1 MEKLNQFRNLFLPAS
16 AYDNEESLRLHR
28 FFIATCFVTS
38 LFAALYF
45 FMSIYMDGM
54 LFARAMAVS
63 IVLFVFLP
71 VLLRNGV
78 KLSILVN
85 IFLATIAIVAIALIY
100 WEGGIRRAN
109 VAPWLMVLPIFSIML
124 QGYKTALRWLIVS
137 LLIIFGFSYFT
148 FCGITFPIRF
158 DTAKDPIFNLLSMSG
173 LVCLITFIFFISE
186 TERVKAHDGL
196 EAQNATLDKLN
207 KEKSM
212 FLQITAHDL
221 RNPLIIIQELARLL
235 SDPNTKDEEKTVY
248 LNYIVSS
255 ANRISELVKNLLEIQ
270 VLEAGKMAIHPH
282 TFSLTDMVHTY
293 IAQMGQIISSNQMTV
308 DLDLPE
314 NEIVVYSDPA
324 RVEQILDNYVSN
336 AIKYSLPQT
345 KIYVAVKENRSNI
358 ELSVR
363 DEGPGIDKNEISR
376 LFKQFGTISSVPR
389 KGEQATGLGL
399 AIVKKVA
406 DALGAEVGCI
416 SEKGQGA
423 TFYARFP
430 REKLV

>member
-1 MEKLNQFRNLFLPAS
+1 MDRLNQFRNLFLPTS
-16 AYDNEESLRLHR
+16 AFDNEESLRLHR

-38 LFAALYF
+38 IFAALYL
-45 FMSIYMDGM
+45 FMSIYMDGV
-54 LFARAMAVS
+54 LFARAMAMS

-85 IFLATIAIVAIALIY
+85 AFLAIIAIVAIALIY

-109 VAPWLMVLPIFSIML
+109 VAPWVMILPIFAMML
-124 QGYKTALRWLIVS
+124 QGYKSALRWLIIS
-137 LLIIFGFSYFT
+137 LLIILGFSYFT
-148 FCGITFPIRF
+148 FIGVTFPIMF
-158 DTAKDPIFNLLSMSG
+158 DVSKDPLFSVLSMSG

-186 TERVKAHDGL
+186 TERVKAHHGL

-235 SDPNTKDEEKTVY
+235 SNPNTKDEERTVY

-255 ANRISELVKNLLEIQ
+255 TNRISELVKNLLEIQ
-270 VLEAGKMAIHPH
+270 VLDVGKMAINPH
-282 TFSLTDMVHTY
+282 TFSLTDLVNSY
-293 IAQMGQIISSNQMTV
+293 IGQMGQIIATNQMTIE
-308 DLDLPE
+308 LDMPE
-314 NEIVVYSDPA
+314 NEITIYSDPA
-324 RVEQILDNYVSN
+324 RVEQILDNYISN
-336 AIKYSLPQT
+336 AIKYSLPHT
-345 KIYVAVKENRSNI
+345 KIYVSIKENRSNI
-358 ELSVR
+358 ELSVK
-363 DEGPGIDKNEISR
+363 DEGPGIEKNELHR
-376 LFKQFGTISSVPR
+376 LFKQFETVSSVPR

-406 DALGAEVGCI
+406 EALDAEVGCI
-416 SEKGQGA
+416 SEKDKGS

-430 REKLV
+430 REKVV

>member
-1 MEKLNQFRNLFLPAS
+1 MEKLNQFRNLFLPTS

-38 LFAALYF
+38 LFATIYF
-45 FMSIYMDGM
+45 FMSIYIDGA
-54 LFARAMAVS
+54 LFARAMVIS
-63 IVLFVFLP
+63 FILFIFLP

-85 IFLATIAIVAIALIY
+85 VFLGTIALVIVALIY
-100 WEGGIRRAN
+100 WEGGIRHAN
-109 VAPWLMVLPIFSIML
+109 LAPWVIVLPSFAMML
-124 QGYKTALRWLIVS
+124 QGYKAAFRWLTIS
-137 LLIIFGFSYFT
+137 LLIILGFSYFT
-148 FCGITFPIRF
+148 FSGVTFPVMF
-158 DTAKDPIFNLLSMSG
+158 DISKDPLFNLLSMSG

-186 TERVKAHDGL
+186 MERVKAHDGL
-196 EAQNATLDKLN
+196 EAQNVVLDKLN

-248 LNYIVSS
+248 LNYIVAS
-255 ANRISELVKNLLEIQ
+255 ANRISELIKNLLEIQ
-270 VLEAGKMAIHPH
+270 VLEAGKMAITPH
-282 TFSLTDMVHTY
+282 TFSLTDMVNTY
-293 IAQMGQIISSNQMTV
+293 AAQMAQIISTNQMAIE
-308 DLDLPE
+308 LDLPE
-314 NEIVVYSDPA
+314 KDISIYSDPA

-336 AIKYSLPQT
+336 ALKYSLTNT
-345 KIYVAVKENRSNI
+345 KIYVSIIENRSNI
-358 ELSVR
+358 ELAVK
-363 DEGPGIDKNEISR
+363 DEGPGIEKGELRR
-376 LFKQFGTISSVPR
+376 LFRQFGTVSSVPR

-406 DALGAEVGCI
+406 DALGAEVGCV
-416 SEKGQGA
+416 SEKGKGS

-430 REKLV
+430 RAKVI